1 MLKKLLSLFLCFVLL
16 LAPAA
21 SSAGEMSLDEV
32 KILLSRPEKYSKK
45 PEALLSMAV
54 LAGVVDYEKIVE
66 SFVALKNKLAS
77 KEALLAEMQNARVL
91 KAGKKV
97 FITIKDAAGS
107 YQLNFPALDHRY
119 HWRKANVYEPALE
132 EVRKHRYAYL
142 EYYKSPEV
150 RARLEAAE
158 KNFAAVEKEFK
169 SLEKLWSANRNKLL
183 KAAAPAEEKALKREI
198 TLLQKEIASKQSS
211 FAEAQYEI
219 FKKEYN
225 SLVAALRSKAGL
237 FLPPEI
243 DKFVSRME
251 LDLSRFRRASSP
263 EDVSFA
269 RRALKESLERFS
281 SVSGGASPKEIKYYR
296 ETLSKFFKDISAKL
310 SLKSSLPLLSAAGI
324 ALYMLSAQSAQ
335 AAKISNRRAA
345 VSRTLKYAYVQTP
358 SLMLANVLALRNS
371 YGADLVADVVYENQE
386 YIAILSKQTENL
398 KKMTEITA
406 SEPAA
411 ADVVISSENFSLPFY
426 RGFGF

>member
-21 SSAGEMSLDEV
+21 STAGEMSLDEV

-45 PEALLSMAV
+45 PEELLSMAV

-91 KAGKKV
+91 KSGKKV

-169 SLEKLWSANRNKLL
+169 SLEKLWSSNRNKLL

-296 ETLSKFFKDISAKL
+296 ETLSKFFKDVSAKL
-310 SLKSSLPLLSAAGI
+310 SLKSSLPLLSAAGL

-335 AAKISNRRAA
+335 AAKISNRRVA

>member
-1 MLKKLLSLFLCFVLL
+1 M
-16 LAPAA
+16 
-21 SSAGEMSLDEV
+21 
-32 KILLSRPEKYSKK
+32 
-45 PEALLSMAV
+45 
-54 LAGVVDYEKIVE
+54 
-66 SFVALKNKLAS
+66 
-77 KEALLAEMQNARVL
+77 
-91 KAGKKV
+91 
-97 FITIKDAAGS
+97 
-107 YQLNFPALDHRY
+107 
-119 HWRKANVYEPALE
+119 
-132 EVRKHRYAYL
+132 
-142 EYYKSPEV
+142 
-150 RARLEAAE
+150 
-158 KNFAAVEKEFK
+158 EKEFK
-169 SLEKLWSANRNKLL
+169 SLEKLWSSNRNKLL

-296 ETLSKFFKDISAKL
+296 ETLSKFFKDVSAKL
-310 SLKSSLPLLSAAGI
+310 SLKSSLPLLSAAGL

-335 AAKISNRRAA
+335 AAKISNRRTA

>member
-45 PEALLSMAV
+45 PEVLLSMAV

-97 FITIKDAAGS
+97 FITIKGAAGS

-169 SLEKLWSANRNKLL
+169 SLEKLWSSNRNKLL

-269 RRALKESLERFS
+269 RRALKESLERFP

-335 AAKISNRRAA
+335 AAKISNRRTA

>member
-21 SSAGEMSLDEV
+21 SSAGEISLDEV

-45 PEALLSMAV
+45 PEVLLSMAV

-263 EDVSFA
+263 EGLSFA

>member
-21 SSAGEMSLDEV
+21 STAGEMSLDEV

-45 PEALLSMAV
+45 PEELLSMAV

-91 KAGKKV
+91 KSGKKV

>member
-21 SSAGEMSLDEV
+21 STAGEMSLDEV

-45 PEALLSMAV
+45 PEELLSMAV

-91 KAGKKV
+91 KSGKKV

-169 SLEKLWSANRNKLL
+169 SLEKLWSSNRNKLL

-296 ETLSKFFKDISAKL
+296 ETLSKFFKDVSAKL
-310 SLKSSLPLLSAAGI
+310 SLKSSLPLLSAAGL

-335 AAKISNRRAA
+335 AAKISNRRTA

-371 YGADLVADVVYENQE
+371 YGADLVADVVYEDQE

>member
-158 KNFAAVEKEFK
+158 KNFAAVEKEFR

>member
-21 SSAGEMSLDEV
+21 STAGEMSLDEV

-91 KAGKKV
+91 KSGKKV

-169 SLEKLWSANRNKLL
+169 SLEKLWSSNRNKLL

-296 ETLSKFFKDISAKL
+296 ETLSKFFKDVSAKL
-310 SLKSSLPLLSAAGI
+310 SLKSSLPLLSAAGL

-335 AAKISNRRAA
+335 AAKISNRRTA

-358 SLMLANVLALRNS
+358 SLMLANALALRNS

>member
-21 SSAGEMSLDEV
+21 SSAGEISLDEV

-45 PEALLSMAV
+45 PEVLLSMAV

-91 KAGKKV
+91 KDGKKV

-335 AAKISNRRAA
+335 AAKISNRRTA

>member
-21 SSAGEMSLDEV
+21 STAGEMSLDEV

-91 KAGKKV
+91 KSGKKV

-169 SLEKLWSANRNKLL
+169 SLEKLWSSNRNKLL

-296 ETLSKFFKDISAKL
+296 ETLSKFFKDVSAKL
-310 SLKSSLPLLSAAGI
+310 SLKSSLPLLSAAGL

-335 AAKISNRRAA
+335 AAKISNRRTA

>member
-21 SSAGEMSLDEV
+21 STAGEMSLDEV

-91 KAGKKV
+91 KDGKKV

-169 SLEKLWSANRNKLL
+169 SLEKLWSSNRNKLL

-251 LDLSRFRRASSP
+251 LDLSRFRGASSP

-296 ETLSKFFKDISAKL
+296 ETLSKFFKDVSAKL
-310 SLKSSLPLLSAAGI
+310 SLKSSLPLLSAAGL

-335 AAKISNRRAA
+335 AAKISNRRTA

>member
-21 SSAGEMSLDEV
+21 STAGEMSLDEV

-91 KAGKKV
+91 KSGKKV

-169 SLEKLWSANRNKLL
+169 SLEKLWSSNRNKLL

-310 SLKSSLPLLSAAGI
+310 SLKSSLPLLSAAGL

-335 AAKISNRRAA
+335 AAKISNRRTA

>member
-45 PEALLSMAV
+45 PEVLLSMAV

-91 KAGKKV
+91 KAGKQV

-335 AAKISNRRAA
+335 AAKISNRRVA

-371 YGADLVADVVYENQE
+371 YGSDLVADVVYENQE

>member
-21 SSAGEMSLDEV
+21 STAGEMSLDEV

-45 PEALLSMAV
+45 PEELLSMAV

-91 KAGKKV
+91 KSGKKV

-169 SLEKLWSANRNKLL
+169 SLEKLWSSNRNKLL

-296 ETLSKFFKDISAKL
+296 ETLSKFFKDVSAKL
-310 SLKSSLPLLSAAGI
+310 SLKSSLPLLSAAGL

-335 AAKISNRRAA
+335 AAKISNRRTA

-371 YGADLVADVVYENQE
+371 YGTDLVADVVYENQE

>member
-21 SSAGEMSLDEV
+21 STAGEMSLDEV

-45 PEALLSMAV
+45 PEELLSMAV

-91 KAGKKV
+91 KSGKKV

-169 SLEKLWSANRNKLL
+169 SLEKLWSSNRNKLL

-296 ETLSKFFKDISAKL
+296 ENNLCI
-310 SLKSSLPLLSAAGI
+310 
-324 ALYMLSAQSAQ
+324 
-335 AAKISNRRAA
+335 
-345 VSRTLKYAYVQTP
+345 P
-358 SLMLANVLALRNS
+358 SLHISTDRSQLRETPTDGIELIHNVDTGIHRNTTQQ
-371 YGADLVADVVYENQE
+371 D
-386 YIAILSKQTENL
+386 K
-398 KKMTEITA
+398 
-406 SEPAA
+406 
-411 ADVVISSENFSLPFY
+411 
-426 RGFGF
+426 

>member
-21 SSAGEMSLDEV
+21 STAGEISLDEV

-45 PEALLSMAV
+45 PEELLSMAV

-91 KAGKKV
+91 KSGKKV

-169 SLEKLWSANRNKLL
+169 SLEKLWSSNRNKLL

-296 ETLSKFFKDISAKL
+296 ETLSKFFKDVSAKL
-310 SLKSSLPLLSAAGI
+310 SLKSSLPLLSAAGL

-335 AAKISNRRAA
+335 AAKISNRRTA

>member
-1 MLKKLLSLFLCFVLL
+1 MLKKFLSLFLCFVLL
-16 LAPAA
+16 LAPVV

-45 PEALLSMAV
+45 PEVLLSMAV

-91 KAGKKV
+91 KSGKKV

-132 EVRKHRYAYL
+132 EVKKHRYAYL

-158 KNFAAVEKEFK
+158 KNFAAIEKEFK

-225 SLVAALRSKAGL
+225 SLVAALRNKAGL

-263 EDVSFA
+263 EDISFA

-296 ETLSKFFKDISAKL
+296 ETLSKFFKDISGKL

-335 AAKISNRRAA
+335 ASKISNSRTAI
-345 VSRTLKYAYVQTP
+345 SRTLKYSYVQTP

-371 YGADLVADVVYENQE
+371 YGGDLVADVVYENQE

-398 KKMTEITA
+398 KKMTEITS

-411 ADVVISSENFSLPFY
+411 ADIVISSENFSLPFY

>member
-21 SSAGEMSLDEV
+21 SSAGEISLDEV

-45 PEALLSMAV
+45 PEVLLSMAV

-335 AAKISNRRAA
+335 AAKISNRRTA

>member
-45 PEALLSMAV
+45 PEVLLSMAV

-150 RARLEAAE
+150 RARLETAE

-169 SLEKLWSANRNKLL
+169 SLEKLWSSNRNKLL

-225 SLVAALRSKAGL
+225 SLLAALRSKAGL

>member
-45 PEALLSMAV
+45 PEVLLSMAV

-406 SEPAA
+406 YEPAA

>member
-32 KILLSRPEKYSKK
+32 KIMLSKPEKYSKK
-45 PEALLSMAV
+45 PEVLLSMAV

-150 RARLEAAE
+150 RARLETAE

-169 SLEKLWSANRNKLL
+169 SLEKLWSSNRNKLL
-183 KAAAPAEEKALKREI
+183 KAAAPAEEKALRREI

-225 SLVAALRSKAGL
+225 SLLAALRSKAGL

>member
-16 LAPAA
+16 LTPAA
-21 SSAGEMSLDEV
+21 SSAGEISLDEV

-45 PEALLSMAV
+45 PEVLLSMAV

-150 RARLEAAE
+150 RARLETAE

-169 SLEKLWSANRNKLL
+169 SLEKLWSSNRNKLL

-243 DKFVSRME
+243 DKFIRRME
-251 LDLSRFRRASSP
+251 VDLSRFQRASSA
-263 EDVSFA
+263 EDVAFA
-269 RRALKESLERFS
+269 RRALRESLERFS
-281 SVSGGASPKEIKYYR
+281 SVSAGVAPKEIKYYR
-296 ETLSKFFKDISAKL
+296 ETLNKFFRDISSKL
-310 SLKSSLPLLSAAGI
+310 SLKSSLPLLSAAGLGI
-324 ALYMLSAQSAQ
+324 LMLSAQSAQ
-335 AAKISNRRAA
+335 AAKISNRRTV
-345 VSRTLKYAYVQTP
+345 VSRTLKYSYVETP

>member
-45 PEALLSMAV
+45 PEVLLSMAV

-158 KNFAAVEKEFK
+158 KNFAAVEKEFR

-183 KAAAPAEEKALKREI
+183 KATAPAEEKALKREI

>member
-21 SSAGEMSLDEV
+21 STAGEMSLDEV

-91 KAGKKV
+91 KSGKKV

-169 SLEKLWSANRNKLL
+169 SLEKLWSSNRNKLL

-296 ETLSKFFKDISAKL
+296 ETLSKFFKDVSAKL
-310 SLKSSLPLLSAAGI
+310 SLKSSLPLLSAAGL

-335 AAKISNRRAA
+335 AAKISSRRTA

>member
-21 SSAGEMSLDEV
+21 SSAGEISLDEV

-45 PEALLSMAV
+45 PEVLLSMAV

-169 SLEKLWSANRNKLL
+169 SLEKLWSSNRNKLL

-198 TLLQKEIASKQSS
+198 MLLQKEIASKQSS

-225 SLVAALRSKAGL
+225 SLLAALRSKAGL

-406 SEPAA
+406 SDPAA

>member
-45 PEALLSMAV
+45 PEVLLSMAV

-335 AAKISNRRAA
+335 AAKISNRRTA